1 MLLHGT
7 ADGEIFKS
15 SKGLP
20 KLRSSFIFGSR
31 AERPLVLIIRTPR
44 ADSGFGTTGGR
55 APAGKLG
62 YIRVPNR
69 HCGHSAQQPPAPVM
83 GLGPPARDSES
94 SSESFLVT
102 FYCQSLRRSVP
113 PPWHRDNH
121 GRKLAAITA
130 AANLKLM
137 VAQCQTSSQCQTS
150 ESSLCRGPGQCAAV
164 TRAVTARCQARRP
177 GPGCLGGQS
186 HESGGPGCPC
196 RRNITE

>member
-1 MLLHGT
+1 
-7 ADGEIFKS
+7 
-15 SKGLP
+15 
-20 KLRSSFIFGSR
+20 
-31 AERPLVLIIRTPR
+31 
-44 ADSGFGTTGGR
+44 
-55 APAGKLG
+55 
-62 YIRVPNR
+62 
-69 HCGHSAQQPPAPVM
+69 M

-150 ESSLCRGPGQCAAV
+150 ESLCRGPGHCAAV
-164 TRAVTARCQARRP
+164 TVTPGTVPGPPARPWLPRRSESRVGRP
-177 GPGCLGGQS
+177 GMSLPQE
-186 HESGGPGCPC
+186 HH
-196 RRNITE
+196 